1 MEAARAS
8 EATKKAVPANMHI
21 DGRVIEVVWIKS
33 EVKFDLHGFWGW
45 LEVAMAS
52 EVAYWT
58 HMNISIRVI
67 EAADSKYQAIIEWPL
82 RFLINP
88 KDFVRL

>member
-1 MEAARAS
+1 MVIEFIEVTELEFEVRNDLWGHMEAAMAS

-58 HMNISIRVI
+58 QDAHG
-67 EAADSKYQAIIEWPL
+67 YQG
-82 RFLINP
+82 N
-88 KDFVRL
+88 